1 MKNYS
6 YAIIQTN
13 YAELERE
20 SALLENNYKPR
31 KYAFIEKVS
40 HKDGSESISRI
51 KYSNDLQKLQET
63 ASGYISWYNYPLNLM
78 KEIQG
83 NIYQI
88 NR

>member
-1 MKNYS
+1 MPNQAQTSNVFLLNHLRHFKNLKTL
-6 YAIIQTN
+6 IIKNPIDNSNAQSGYLTIN
-13 YAELERE
+13 VIE
-20 SALLENNYKPR
+20 SLT
-31 KYAFIEKVS
+31 
-40 HKDGSESISRI
+40 H
-51 KYSNDLQKLQET
+51 LQKLQET